1 MARIPLP
8 TPETLTPEQR
18 RVYDAVV
25 AGPRGALRGPL
36 RAALHRPELA
46 DKWQQL
52 GELLRYRTSLPPHLS
67 ELAILVTARHCDCQ
81 LEWLIHAEMARKAGL
96 AESIIEAIRTR
107 RPIDT
112 LDQAERDVFAYAEEL
127 NRANTVSDAIHR
139 QVRERFGTVG
149 VVELTA
155 LIGYY
160 TMVAMTLNAHEIP
173 LPDGVPN
180 LNGSEPA
187 ACDAC
192 CVSPC
197 QKPFQSSAAYGLA
210 TGNAASA
217 ARSPAARRLPARLGE
232 LPAASQTNATSR
244 QRSVIPPVYFVAEAR
259 PMPTPATR

>member
-8 TPETLTPEQR
+8 TPEILTPEQR

-25 AGPRGALRGPL
+25 SGPRGALRGPL

-81 LEWLIHAEMARKAGL
+81 LEWLIHAEMARNAGL
-96 AESIIEAIRTR
+96 AEAIIETIRTR
-107 RPIDT
+107 RPVDRI
-112 LDQAERDVFAYAEEL
+112 DQAERDVYSYAEEL
-127 NRANTVSDAIHR
+127 NRTNTVSDETHR
-139 QVRERFGTVG
+139 RVRERFGTVG

-173 LPDGVPN
+173 LPDGV
-180 LNGSEPA
+180 A
-187 ACDAC
+187 
-192 CVSPC
+192 
-197 QKPFQSSAAYGLA
+197 
-210 TGNAASA
+210 
-217 ARSPAARRLPARLGE
+217 
-232 LPAASQTNATSR
+232 
-244 QRSVIPPVYFVAEAR
+244 PPL
-259 PMPTPATR
+259 TP